1 MRKKVIG
8 ILGFRGL
15 VGCGALEMLKSTG
28 KYQLQLGSRSI
39 QTDQKQIEESEHI
52 SSQKVDLFDRQ
63 QLEIFCK
70 PCDLVIN
77 CAGPS
82 SKILSRVAQVCID
95 NNKLYVDPSG
105 DKMMVKSISDYF
117 KSKPAPPDCVLSA
130 GVYPGLTEI
139 FVNYLAEECYDEMF
153 TVKEYFAGGGSFSK
167 NGAYDIISSLA
178 NDEGAGL
185 AFCKNGQIEKMT
197 AGFGGSS
204 LLPAPFGQVQH
215 IPLVSDEFLLVAR
228 KQELKEAYFYN
239 TFPNGD
245 MLTQFIMIKASG
257 QYKTEEQKIASAGKL
272 IDIYKKGNNQE
283 NCFMLHTISS
293 GQKGGKETECHT
305 TLTCDTN
312 WNELSGT
319 IAGIVAD
326 ELLEKGEHRGVC
338 CYAQEMISAKS
349 VITYLVDEKKAGL
362 HQQER

>member
-1 MRKKVIG
+1 MKKKVIG

-28 KYQLQLGSRSI
+28 KYKLHLGSRSI
-39 QTDQKQIEESEHI
+39 STDEKQIVESEHI
-52 SSQKVDLFDRQ
+52 SYQKVDLVDRQ
-63 QLEIFCK
+63 QLEIFCR

-82 SKILSRVAQVCID
+82 SKILSTVAQVCID

-105 DKMMVKSISDYF
+105 DKTMVKSISDYL
-117 KSKPAPPDCVLSA
+117 KSMQAPPACVLSA

-139 FVNYLAEECYDEMF
+139 FVNYLAEECYDQMF

-178 NDEGAGL
+178 NDEGVGL
-185 AFCKNGQIEKMT
+185 AFCRNGHIEKMT
-197 AGFGGSS
+197 GGLGGSS

-215 IPLVSDEFLLVAR
+215 IPLVSDEFLMAAR
-228 KQELKEAYFYN
+228 KQKLKEAYFYN
-239 TFPNGD
+239 TFPNGN
-245 MLTQFIMIKASG
+245 MLTQFVMIKASG
-257 QYKTEEQKIASAGKL
+257 QYKTEEQKLASAEKL
-272 IDIYKKGNNQE
+272 IEIYKRGNKQE
-283 NCFMLHTISS
+283 DCFMLHTISS
-293 GQKGGKETECHT
+293 GQKGGKETGFHT
-305 TLTCDTN
+305 TLICDTN

-319 IAGIVAD
+319 VAGIVAD
-326 ELLEKGEHRGVC
+326 VLLEKGEHSGVC
-338 CYAQEMISAKS
+338 CYAQEIISARS
-349 VITYLVDEKKAGL
+349 VVTHLVDVKKASL